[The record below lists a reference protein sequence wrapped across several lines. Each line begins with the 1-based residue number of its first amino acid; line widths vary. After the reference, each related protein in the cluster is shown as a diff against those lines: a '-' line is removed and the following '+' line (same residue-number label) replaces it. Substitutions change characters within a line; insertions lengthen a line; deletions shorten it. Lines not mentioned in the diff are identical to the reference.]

1 MKVFFE
7 SFDDGVIKYFT
18 PDHTVYVFSR
28 VPPGSSRVDLQLQA
42 WRSEQGSAWIIHPG
56 RVSGGVV
63 AAGSFRPGLTQEEVE
78 EQVEVEV
85 EVHVEAQV
93 SHRRAPRAIL
103 QIGKVL

>member
-1 MKVFFE
+1 MGWSNTSHQIIPCTCSPGFL
-7 SFDDGVIKYFT
+7 
-18 PDHTVYVFSR
+18 
-28 VPPGSSRVDLQLQA
+28 PGSSRVDLQLQA